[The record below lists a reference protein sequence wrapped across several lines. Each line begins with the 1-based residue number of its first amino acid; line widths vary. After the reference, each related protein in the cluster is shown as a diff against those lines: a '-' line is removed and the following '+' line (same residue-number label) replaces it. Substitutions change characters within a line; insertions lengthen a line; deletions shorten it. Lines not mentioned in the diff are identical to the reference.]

1 MMKSFFLSALLQP
14 SQFQMSIQDSKFHD
28 ETPHLE
34 LSLYTDQFQIDN
46 LVLKYIPVQ
55 D

>member
-1 MMKSFFLSALLQP
+1 MMKSFFLSALLQLQP
-14 SQFQMSIQDSKFHD
+14 SQFQMLIQDSKFHN

-46 LVLKYIPVQ
+46 LVLKFM
-55 D
+55 